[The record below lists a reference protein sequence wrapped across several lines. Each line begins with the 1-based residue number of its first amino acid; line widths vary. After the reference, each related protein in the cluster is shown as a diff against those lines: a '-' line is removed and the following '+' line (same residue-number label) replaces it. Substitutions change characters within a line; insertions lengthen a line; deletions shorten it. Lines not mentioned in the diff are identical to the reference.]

1 MKKFSIISSLS
12 LLALLAGCGSCNKK
26 RTCTP
31 EACTEEKC
39 EVAQCQKSCEPC
51 KEEVCEVA
59 HVAPQS
65 QRVSGPHSDANVKW
79 EKEDFA

>member
-1 MKKFSIISSLS
+1 MKKFSVISALS
-12 LLALLAGCGSCNKK
+12 LLVLLAGCGSCNKK

-31 EACTEEKC
+31 EVCKEQKC
-39 EVAQCQKSCEPC
+39 EEQCEKPC

-59 HVAPQS
+59 HVAPQT
-65 QRVSGPHSDANVKW
+65 QRVSGTHSDTNIKW